1 MSINEMFE
9 MIEELK
15 TIAPHLSGDNKSIVE
30 MRIASLQKQT
40 DEYDSWVEQ
49 EAQKQG
55 GTYVHY

>member
-1 MSINEMFE
+1 MFE

-15 TIAPHLSGDNKSIVE
+15 AIAPHLSGDNKSIVE

-40 DEYDSWVEQ
+40 DEYDSWVDQ

>member
-15 TIAPHLSGDNKSIVE
+15 NIAPYLSGDNKSIVE

-40 DEYDSWVEQ
+40 DEYDSWVDQ

-55 GTYVHY
+55 DTHVY